1 MKCQARLTPRS
12 ERISRPCCP
21 LFRCFSW
28 RGGWTIL
35 EGVFDPDTPRDE
47 IENITVV
54 YAEDDERLGRLTAQ
68 YLRSHGIQVELVT
81 RGDQALAEVLRVRP
95 DAVLLD
101 LMLPGRSGLEVCRDL
116 RAHVDVPMV
125 LGLEGGADDYI
136 TKPFSS
142 RQLLARIRAQVRRSR
157 GLAGPRPQQIAI
169 GNLRVDTSTM
179 TATLDGEPLALTT
192 YEFALLRVFAERV
205 GRVLTRDQ
213 LMQLV
218 RGSSDEAF
226 DRSID
231 VHISRLRQ
239 KLGDDPRN
247 PRRLKTIRGVGYMLA
262 ADR

>member
-116 RAHVDVPMV
+116 RAHVDVPILMVTARGEEADMV
-125 LGLEGGADDYI
+125 LGLEGAPTTTSRSPSLRASCSRGSAPRSGARAAS
-136 TKPFSS
+136 P
-142 RQLLARIRAQVRRSR
+142 ARARSR
-157 GLAGPRPQQIAI
+157 SRSATSGSTHRP
-169 GNLRVDTSTM
+169 
-179 TATLDGEPLALTT
+179 
-192 YEFALLRVFAERV
+192 
-205 GRVLTRDQ
+205 
-213 LMQLV
+213 
-218 RGSSDEAF
+218 
-226 DRSID
+226 
-231 VHISRLRQ
+231 
-239 KLGDDPRN
+239 
-247 PRRLKTIRGVGYMLA
+247 
-262 ADR
+262 

>member
-1 MKCQARLTPRS
+1 
-12 ERISRPCCP
+12 
-21 LFRCFSW
+21 
-28 RGGWTIL
+28 
-35 EGVFDPDTPRDE
+35 
-47 IENITVV
+47 
-54 YAEDDERLGRLTAQ
+54 
-68 YLRSHGIQVELVT
+68 
-81 RGDQALAEVLRVRP
+81 
-95 DAVLLD
+95 
-101 LMLPGRSGLEVCRDL
+101 
-116 RAHVDVPMV
+116 
-125 LGLEGGADDYI
+125 
-136 TKPFSS
+136 
-142 RQLLARIRAQVRRSR
+142 
-157 GLAGPRPQQIAI
+157 
-169 GNLRVDTSTM
+169 M